1 MKLEVN
7 TTGNQLNF
15 STYERNEERKSRYL
29 SEYEDKGTFIEVLR
43 MDRADKEPNGEDT
56 YKFRLRRKDLTL
68 NCKTTAE
75 LKALR

>member
-1 MKLEVN
+1 
-7 TTGNQLNF
+7 
-15 STYERNEERKSRYL
+15 
-29 SEYEDKGTFIEVLR
+29 